1 MAAPNLPPISLPIL
15 VAGDENYDRNDRDA
29 CLRVLNALLEA
40 YHIGPGQLVVT
51 EAVCLSPFQ
60 LIHRVTDVF
69 KDTTS
74 SINALVDALNFYSA
88 TITAGI
94 NETIISLVEM
104 QET

>member
-40 YHIGPGQLVVT
+40 YHIGPDQVVVT
-51 EAVCLSPFQ
+51 EA
-60 LIHRVTDVF
+60 
-69 KDTTS
+69 DTTS

-94 NETIISLVEM
+94 NETITSLVEM